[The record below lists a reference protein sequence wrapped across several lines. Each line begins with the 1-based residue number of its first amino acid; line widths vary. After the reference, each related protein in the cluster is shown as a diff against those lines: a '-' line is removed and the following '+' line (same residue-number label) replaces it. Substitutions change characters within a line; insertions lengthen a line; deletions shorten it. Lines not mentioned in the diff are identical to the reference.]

1 MDLGNYNQWLL
12 TSHKEKKQTLY
23 ASCWNYKIHS
33 MKYFWPSHWPKSN
46 WGSRHNYQ
54 FMGNTV
60 LEEHIKYYHRVRN
73 QQSPECEKYYRA
85 SLMTISLR
93 IDCKENKKGGQV
105 SSDLQNP

>member
-1 MDLGNYNQWLL
+1 
-12 TSHKEKKQTLY
+12 
-23 ASCWNYKIHS
+23 
-33 MKYFWPSHWPKSN
+33 
-46 WGSRHNYQ
+46 
-54 FMGNTV
+54 MGNTV

-85 SLMTISLR
+85 SLMTISLQ